1 MKVLITG
8 FDPFGGEKINP
19 AWEAVKGIKDTIEGA
34 KIIKLEIPTVFNKSI
49 EKVKEAM
56 ELEKPDIVFTDI
68 MMPGSI
74 DGIELVKIIRKENT
88 KIPIV
93 IITAHTDKDYL
104 LKAVQLH
111 LEQYIVKPINLKNLK
126 ETLMK
131 CVEVISSHRS
141 IDMHLPLGYLYDFDN
156 KVLSCNGEEI
166 KLTRMQIAFFE
177 ILLHNKHR
185 IVTYNEL
192 QECVWQD
199 QVMTD
204 SALKS
209 LVKNLRQKFPKEY
222 IVNLSGIG
230 YKLVDR

>member
-1 MKVLITG
+1 MPPCFLERISVLLNMDKLLLEKLKTLTILYAEDEEGIRKNIAKTLQYYVKKVIEASC
-8 FDPFGGEKINP
+8 GE
-19 AWEAVKGIKDTIEGA
+19 EALTLYQI
-34 KIIKLEIPTVFNKSI
+34 
-49 EKVKEAM
+49 
-56 ELEKPDIVFTDI
+56 EKPDIVFTDI

-177 ILLHNKHR
+177 ILLKYNK
-185 IVTYNEL
+185 L
-192 QECVWQD
+192 
-199 QVMTD
+199 
-204 SALKS
+204 
-209 LVKNLRQKFPKEY
+209 
-222 IVNLSGIG
+222 
-230 YKLVDR
+230 